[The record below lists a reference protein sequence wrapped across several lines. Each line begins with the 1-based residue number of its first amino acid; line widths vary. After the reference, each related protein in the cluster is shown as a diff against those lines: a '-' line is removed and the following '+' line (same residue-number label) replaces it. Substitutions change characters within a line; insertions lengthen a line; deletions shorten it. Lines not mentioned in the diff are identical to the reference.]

1 MGWPLAQECQL
12 FWLFAAEWALLV
24 AEAAFAGDAEAVAA
38 AADWVTA
45 VELVLAL
52 VDLAGAAEVVLLV
65 VLEVGALSF
74 LAQPARAITPRASAA
89 ARRAYGPRCGV
100 RELER

>member
-1 MGWPLAQECQL
+1 MPLAQECQL
-12 FWLFAAEWALLV
+12 FLLVAAEWALLV
-24 AEAAFAGDAEAVAA
+24 AEVAFAEDAEAVAA

-52 VDLAGAAEVVLLV
+52 VVLAGAAEVVLLV

-100 RELER
+100 RERER

>member
-24 AEAAFAGDAEAVAA
+24 AEVAFAEDAEAVAA

-45 VELVLAL
+45 VEPVLAL